1 MINVTKTGC
10 RLLQNDITY
19 PADRRGSP
27 AMRINPGETDTI
39 YDLCYLR
46 ITSVSS
52 GWAKSVVLVTDVF
65 GIIQCIPKCRLWVIT
80 SKKLR

>member
-19 PADRRGSP
+19 PAERRGSP

-46 ITSVSS
+46 IT
-52 GWAKSVVLVTDVF
+52 F
-65 GIIQCIPKCRLWVIT
+65 G
-80 SKKLR
+80 